1 MWILAVVVPVT
12 FVAACASP
20 QAATRSPSSSAVGS
34 SSPVAPAATAAD
46 QALQPVLACGS
57 TNLDKNA
64 AAASSPVAGG
74 SGGVPKP
81 EGSGASEPLA
91 PEPSV
96 APSGPVQVGAYA
108 DLVAANRAYVSYA
121 ASTLRILSADV
132 ATLQAD
138 LARSDLASARRD
150 WLAAELDWE
159 RVGASYDSF
168 GDLGLAVDGL
178 PDGLPAGVNDPR
190 FTGLHRLE
198 YGLCHSQDAATLLPI
213 ANRLATDVAS
223 VSAHLDDRALAG
235 DPTILPLRAHEI
247 LEDALRD
254 HLSDIDDEGAGAAF
268 AETSADV
275 DATRTVLGELAPL
288 MEAHDPS
295 LVATATT
302 QMNDLAAALQAA
314 KQSGQWLAPAATPLA
329 ARQRIDAAMGQ
340 LLETLAPVPELLSE
354 PAGG

>member
-138 LARSDLASARRD
+138 LARSDLASAS
-150 WLAAELDWE
+150 LA
-159 RVGASYDSF
+159 
-168 GDLGLAVDGL
+168 LGKYF
-178 PDGLPAGVNDPR
+178 DPSSR
-190 FTGLHRLE
+190 KT
-198 YGLCHSQDAATLLPI
+198 QVA
-213 ANRLATDVAS
+213 AS
-223 VSAHLDDRALAG
+223 VLQQVQAQMKAVE
-235 DPTILPLRAHEI
+235 LPR
-247 LEDALRD
+247 
-254 HLSDIDDEGAGAAF
+254 
-268 AETSADV
+268 V
-275 DATRTVLGELAPL
+275 D
-288 MEAHDPS
+288 
-295 LVATATT
+295 
-302 QMNDLAAALQAA
+302 
-314 KQSGQWLAPAATPLA
+314 
-329 ARQRIDAAMGQ
+329 
-340 LLETLAPVPELLSE
+340 ETLAALATAA
-354 PAGG
+354 AGR